1 MATATASRSGKKTPP
16 LLSAKKSPQPSIER
30 LRDLKVGV
38 RDMIMLAPQTIR
50 IEKNHNPR
58 DYRLAE
64 NHAHLDEL
72 KLSIREN
79 GVLVPLLVRFD
90 PESKEAVLV
99 DGECRLRAVLE
110 LIREGVEI
118 VAVPTVQVKGNDP
131 ANRLVIALTA
141 NTGKSLSKWESGTA
155 FQRLVGYGW
164 EIEAIAS
171 KLGFTERFVKEAIEL
186 ADADDEV
193 KKLLSERAVTPSLA
207 LYHLRKSGAGAA
219 RKLRDDVEKAKAS
232 GKQTAAR
239 AKAAPVTAPTTAP
252 TPAPTAPST
261 STVNNARDELTLEM
275 LVREMFEDVDMA
287 SDEYPFIELDREKVA
302 EVAKFLGLDGY
313 WNQESRR
320 QAYIG
325 DEAEA

>member
-1 MATATASRSGKKTPP
+1 MATATASRSGKKTPSP
-16 LLSAKKSPQPSIER
+16 PDKKSTEPVIER

-38 RDMIMLAPQTIR
+38 RDMIMLSPQTIR

-164 EIEAIAS
+164 EIETIAS
-171 KLGFTERFVKEAIEL
+171 KLGFTGRFVREAIEL

-193 KKLLSERAVTPSLA
+193 KNLLSERAVTPSLA

-219 RKLRDDVEKAKAS
+219 RKLKDDVEKAKAS

-239 AKAAPVTAPTTAP
+239 AKAVPVTAQAPVTVPATTVA
-252 TPAPTAPST
+252 
-261 STVNNARDELTLEM
+261 VNNARDELTLEM
-275 LVREMFEDVDMA
+275 LVREMFEDADMT
-287 SDEYPFIELDREKVA
+287 SDEYPFIELDREKAA